1 VKSSELLRMLRADG
15 WFEIRQRG
23 SHKIM
28 RNPTRSNELVF
39 PDHGNKEVP
48 KGLYQS
54 ILKQAGLK

>member
-1 VKSSELLRMLRADG
+1 MLRADG

-28 RNPTRSNELVF
+28 RNPARSNELVF